1 MAEYTYNKFPY
12 GTYEISTSLLFQ
24 QNNIDNTLYT
34 DIVNL
39 ITDYSL
45 FLEEHIKYCNDYYKQ
60 YNNKIIIECMA
71 NSENMDLLNNKTGS
85 IMDMNMKN
93 RLNNI
98 EKVLDRQNYNN
109 LKDILWRRYRT
120 YKYEINRFLYL

>member
-1 MAEYTYNKFPY
+1 MTTYTYNKFPY

-24 QNNIDNTLYT
+24 QNNIDNALYT

-71 NSENMDLLNNKTGS
+71 NSENMDLLNNTTCY
-85 IMDMNMKN
+85 IMDMKN

-120 YKYEINRFLYL
+120 YKYEINRYL

>member
-1 MAEYTYNKFPY
+1 MCLHMYHKFPH
-12 GTYEISTSLLFQ
+12 GTYEISASLLFQ
-24 QNNIDNTLYT
+24 QNNINNALYI

-39 ITDYSL
+39 ITDYSV

-71 NSENMDLLNNKTGS
+71 NSEHMDLLNNTTGS

>member
-1 MAEYTYNKFPY
+1 
-12 GTYEISTSLLFQ
+12 
-24 QNNIDNTLYT
+24 
-34 DIVNL
+34 
-39 ITDYSL
+39 
-45 FLEEHIKYCNDYYKQ
+45 
-60 YNNKIIIECMA
+60 MA
-71 NSENMDLLNNKTGS
+71 NSENMDLLNNTTGS

>member
-1 MAEYTYNKFPY
+1 MTAYTYNKFPY

-45 FLEEHIKYCNDYYKQ
+45 FLEDHIKYCNDYYKQ

-71 NSENMDLLNNKTGS
+71 NSENMDLLNNTTGS

-120 YKYEINRFLYL
+120 YKYEINRYL

>member
-1 MAEYTYNKFPY
+1 MTTYTYNKFPY

-24 QNNIDNTLYT
+24 QNNTDNALYT

-71 NSENMDLLNNKTGS
+71 NSENMDLLNNTTCY
-85 IMDMNMKN
+85 IMDMKN

-120 YKYEINRFLYL
+120 YKYEINRYL

>member
-1 MAEYTYNKFPY
+1 MTAYTYNKFPY

-45 FLEEHIKYCNDYYKQ
+45 FLEDHIKYCNDYYMK
-60 YNNKIIIECMA
+60 YNNKIVIECMA
-71 NSENMDLLNNKTGS
+71 NSENMDLLNNTTGS
-85 IMDMNMKN
+85 IMDMKN

-109 LKDILWRRYRT
+109 LKDILWRRCYRT
-120 YKYEINRFLYL
+120 YKYEINRFL

>member
-1 MAEYTYNKFPY
+1 MIVYTYNKFPY

-24 QNNIDNTLYT
+24 QNNTDNTLYT

-39 ITDYSL
+39 ITDYSV

-60 YNNKIIIECMA
+60 YNNKIVIECMA
-71 NSENMDLLNNKTGS
+71 NSEHMDLLNNTTGS
-85 IMDMNMKN
+85 IMDMKN

-120 YKYEINRFLYL
+120 YKYEINRFL

>member
-1 MAEYTYNKFPY
+1 MNVFTYNKFPH
-12 GTYEISTSLLFQ
+12 GTYEISASLLFQ
-24 QNNIDNTLYT
+24 QNNINNALYI

-39 ITDYSL
+39 ITDYSV

-71 NSENMDLLNNKTGS
+71 NSEHMDLLNNTTGS

>member
-1 MAEYTYNKFPY
+1 MIVYTYNKFPY

-24 QNNIDNTLYT
+24 QNNTDNTLYT

-71 NSENMDLLNNKTGS
+71 NSENMDLLNNTTGS